1 MPNVSDPSVMSTFK
15 PSPVG
20 DATRKLSHK
29 KHEKQKS
36 KLSKKIGVKSETV
49 VSQSETSKKLQNEP
63 RIEDAVILTTG
74 TEEQL
79 VVFAVENNQ
88 SKGDDHRVLS
98 KIALEGSCYL
108 SLSVNA
114 SDPEHEQDRRTE
126 NATANSLKVEV
137 NSPRVGEDPDFE
149 RNTDR
154 SKMELGLEKV
164 QTSAEQLK
172 PERISSR
179 EVNEPTKVEVDN
191 NAVQPEVTF
200 DVDILTRDVDGNA
213 AFTGVMD

>member
-1 MPNVSDPSVMSTFK
+1 MSTFK

-29 KHEKQKS
+29 KHVKQKS
-36 KLSKKIGVKSETV
+36 KPSKKIGLISETV
-49 VSQSETSKKLQNEP
+49 ISQSEKSKKLQNEP
-63 RIEDAVILTTG
+63 RIEDAMILMTC

-79 VVFAVENNQ
+79 VVFAVENSQ
-88 SKGDDHRVLS
+88 SKGDDLRVLS
-98 KIALEGSCYL
+98 KIALESSCYL
-108 SLSVNA
+108 SLPVNA
-114 SDPEHEQDRRTE
+114 SDPEHEQDRRME
-126 NATANSLKVEV
+126 KATANSLKVEV

-149 RNTDR
+149 GKTDR
-154 SKMELGLEKV
+154 SKMELDSEKV

-172 PERISSR
+172 PERSSSR
-179 EVNEPTKVEVDN
+179 EVNEPAKVEVDN
-191 NAVQPEVTF
+191 NAVEPEVTF